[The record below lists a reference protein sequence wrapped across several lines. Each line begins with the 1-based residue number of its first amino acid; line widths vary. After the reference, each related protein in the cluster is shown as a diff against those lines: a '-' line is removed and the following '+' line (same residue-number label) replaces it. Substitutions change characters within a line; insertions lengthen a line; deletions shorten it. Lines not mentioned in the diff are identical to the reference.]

1 MALSRAEI
9 RDGEGR
15 LTIEMVKDLWEA
27 RRVAGRVIDATR
39 VEVFRPH
46 GRKPYA
52 VLERRG
58 GRGRWLRAAR

>member
-9 RDGEGR
+9 RDGDGR
-15 LTIEMVKDLWEA
+15 VVIEMVKDLWEA
-27 RRVAGRVIDATR
+27 RRAASRVLDASR

-58 GRGRWLRAAR
+58 GRGRWLRAGR